1 MIYLQWRKPGGKLF
15 KVEVT
20 FYFAFSFC
28 FFSRN
33 LLKTN
38 KMKDCLETTK
48 SGQKGQT
55 RGPPLS
61 RETEVRKETKETVR
75 RFLMTSDD

>member
-1 MIYLQWRKPGGKLF
+1 
-15 KVEVT
+15 
-20 FYFAFSFC
+20 
-28 FFSRN
+28 
-33 LLKTN
+33 
-38 KMKDCLETTK
+38 MKDCLETTE